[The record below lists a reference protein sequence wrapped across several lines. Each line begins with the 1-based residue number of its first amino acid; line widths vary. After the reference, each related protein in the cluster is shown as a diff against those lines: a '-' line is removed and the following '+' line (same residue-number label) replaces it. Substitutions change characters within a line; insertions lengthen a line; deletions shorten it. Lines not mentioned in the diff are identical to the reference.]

1 MDFVILIE
9 NHFEYLDSFG
19 VIDISFKKNAIE
31 MMSVFNKKFFWDSMN
46 SIKNIFKLEREQKVE
61 RNTNKE
67 FITISPNLIFKG
79 IFNIYDM
86 IKNYKNK
93 MILDNILEYTKYI
106 LVQYLLGLDTT
117 IRVKII

>member
-1 MDFVILIE
+1 LDFVILIE